1 MEEIRK
7 AKDRA
12 RKLKTFAEDRRE
24 LVRHGAV
31 NLLHGVIEVEAL
43 IKQEEA
49 LGQLG
54 GRRRGGSAFAPA
66 LAPSDSHSSLLQLE
80 EMVFNLERTVAE
92 LEKQQHGNEERQ
104 KKVLIAEQEVVKLKE
119 AACADTERQKTH
131 RQEMNEEGFVLV
143 EVGNLLQM
151 KEFGSHIGAQDAL
164 QENVEIIKADTR
176 KLWETVFQC
185 HTMDEGG
192 IELGGQT
199 LGDCKRK
206 QKSFKLGDA
215 KAAAGAAAS
224 ESSRR
229 TAAAAV
235 AIITLFQ
242 AIAVLYF
249 GDLYQALEL
258 SLLLSL
264 AGCARQSGHIDMC
277 ERCIMAAEFSNV
289 PHIGIILP
297 VEDAAELVV
306 WPRSHLLVQEESK
319 SSYRYGCG
327 AEYPNSE
334 GSRKS
339 AANVGAAAGLVEGEV
354 IGAKVVR
361 VPVGYA
367 LAFRADLVHAGQAN
381 KGEKDSYRLHC
392 FCLANGCSRGE
403 AKTGLVPKSVSDL
416 CEDCLVI
423 DDDAAGR
430 KRRKRTK

>member
-1 MEEIRK
+1 MGESEEIRK

-92 LEKQQHGNEERQ
+92 LEKQQHGNEKRQ
-104 KKVLIAEQEVVKLKE
+104 TKVLIAEQEVVKLKE

-151 KEFGSHIGAQDAL
+151 KEL

-176 KLWETVFQC
+176 ERWETVFQC
-185 HTMDEGG
+185 HTMDRGG
-192 IELGGQT
+192 FELGGQT
-199 LGDCKRK
+199 SGDCKRQ

-215 KAAAGAAAS
+215 KAKAKLAC

-242 AIAVLYF
+242 AIAVLCF

-334 GSRKS
+334 GSRLS
-339 AANVGAAAGLVEGEV
+339 AANVGAAAGLVPGEV

-416 CEDCLVI
+416 CKDCLVI
-423 DDDAAGR
+423 DYGR
-430 KRRKRTK
+430 KRQRTEEGSE